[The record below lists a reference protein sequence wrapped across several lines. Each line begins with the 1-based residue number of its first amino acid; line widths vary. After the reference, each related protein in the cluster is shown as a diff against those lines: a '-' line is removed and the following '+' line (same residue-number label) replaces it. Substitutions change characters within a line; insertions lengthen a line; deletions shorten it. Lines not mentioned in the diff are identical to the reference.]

1 MSLSWRMRRR
11 ASGPSITRTHADA
24 DVAIASPVSAQTKE
38 FRGLRH
44 SIERLHRNAGTKV
57 IVVSSAASGDGK
69 SVTTLNLAASLAESS
84 GTRVLIVDADLHKAS
99 ISGYLG
105 LARDSGPGLSNL
117 LDQSGPALA
126 DAVRRVHGIDLSIVF
141 AGARHPRPF
150 ELLSSSPR
158 LDPLLAEMRERYDYV
173 LVDTPPIVP
182 VADGR
187 ILSRSADGVL
197 MVVRAHQTPR
207 KKVIE
212 ALGLLDRSAVLG
224 LVLNGHDRLMPEYEK
239 YYGRYGSTAARA
251 HN

>member
-1 MSLSWRMRRR
+1 MSLSSLILRTP
-11 ASGPSITRTHADA
+11 GPSSTRKRAEA

-69 SVTTLNLAASLAESS
+69 SVTTLNLAASLAESP

-99 ISGYLG
+99 ISTYLG

-117 LDQSGPALA
+117 LDQSGLAL
-126 DAVRRVHGIDLSIVF
+126 DDVVRRVDGIDLAIVF

-150 ELLSSSPR
+150 ELLSSTR
-158 LDPLLAEMRERYDYV
+158 LDRLLAEMREKYDYV

-187 ILSRSADGVL
+187 VLSRSADGVL

-207 KKVIE
+207 KKVIQ
-212 ALGLLDRSAVLG
+212 ALGLLDRGAVLG

-239 YYGRYGSTAARA
+239 YYGLYGSTAAGA
-251 HN
+251 VHN